1 MNPLTRYPVLSVLL
15 RPFRRSQQKTCAALV
30 AALCQ
35 AAQAS
40 SFAIAGQ
47 LSCLTSVQLGSALTR
62 LYRFL
67 RNPRFDNWLLTEQML
82 RLTAPAGGRLLLA
95 LDWTSWQDRFSV
107 LTASVCA
114 GTRSIPVAVSA
125 CHKPQLARSQNLWE
139 ETFLRLVVDR
149 LRAAG
154 VSAVWLCDR
163 GFHRVKWLERL
174 LELKQEFV
182 VRLTR
187 DVTVRL
193 PDRVCLLRSLALEP
207 GERRDYGWVWLRS
220 DELVRVRLI
229 GVWAAGA
236 QEAWWLATNLENRVS
251 RVVSYYDRRMG
262 IEEQFR
268 DTKGQRFGMKLRW
281 TQFTKPEYVERMY
294 LLVGVALLLWTSVG
308 RAVEESE
315 PKVRLVSK
323 TKGARLSLARIGS
336 YYWRQVSRRVRLT
349 SRFVREHLPPPRL
362 RMFKWLMAPQK

>member
-1 MNPLTRYPVLSVLL
+1 
-15 RPFRRSQQKTCAALV
+15 
-30 AALCQ
+30 
-35 AAQAS
+35 
-40 SFAIAGQ
+40 
-47 LSCLTSVQLGSALTR
+47 LTR

-67 RNPRFDNWLLTEQML
+67 RNERFDDWLLTEQML
-82 RLTAPAGGRLLLA
+82 RLMGARRKRLLLA
-95 LDWTSWQDRFSV
+95 LDWTAWQDRFSV
-107 LTASVCA
+107 LTASVCV

-139 ETFLRLVVDR
+139 ETFLRLTVDR
-149 LRAAG
+149 LRAAS

-163 GFHRVKWLERL
+163 GFHRVAWLGRL
-174 LELKQEFV
+174 AEMEQAFV

-187 DVTVRL
+187 DVTVYL
-193 PDRVCLLRSLALEP
+193 PGGACLLKSLVLAE
-207 GERRDYGWVWLRS
+207 GERRDYGWVWVRS
-220 DELVRVRLI
+220 DRWVRVRLI

-236 QEAWWLATNLENRVS
+236 KEVWWLATNLRNAAS

-268 DTKGQRFGMKLRW
+268 DAKGVRFGVKLRW
-281 TQFTKPEYVERMY
+281 TQFTKAEFVERMY

-308 RAVEESE
+308 RAVEEAE
-315 PKVRLVSK
+315 PKARLESK

-336 YYWRQVSRRVRLT
+336 YYWLKVSKQLKLT
-349 SRFVREHLPPPRL
+349 ASFVREHLPPPHL